1 MSIVSDASTTAASS
15 TESTAKAQPSDER
28 HPLVSVVVA
37 TRNRPEML
45 RRAIKAITTS
55 DYEGPIETLVVFDQ
69 SELDDSIANDDSHR
83 PVRIMGNTRTPGLAG
98 ARNSGALAASGQWL
112 ALCDDDDEWF
122 PTKLSRQIDR
132 LREHPAARLATC
144 GISIHFNGE
153 DFVRIPVEDRLTF
166 AAFLDDRM
174 TEVHPS
180 SFVIDRTW
188 FIDELGLVD
197 EELPGSYAED
207 YDILLR
213 AARCAEIV
221 SAPEALVRINWH
233 PSTYFRDRWKM
244 IDEALGFLV
253 DKHPEFHDAPTG
265 LARIRGQQAF
275 AAAAAGERR
284 RALSLVKETMKLRPT
299 EKRSLLALV
308 VAAGVPADFLLR
320 LAHRFGRGI

>member
-1 MSIVSDASTTAASS
+1 MSLVIEPGTAVVTEPEPNSESS
-15 TESTAKAQPSDER
+15 TDRYA
-28 HPLVSVVVA
+28 LVSVVVA

-45 RRAIKAITTS
+45 RTAIAAIVAS
-55 DYEGPIETLVVFDQ
+55 DYAGPVETIVVFDQ
-69 SELDDSIANDDSHR
+69 SEPDHTIAVDDEHR
-83 PVRIMGNTRTPGLAG
+83 PVRVIRNTRTQGLAG
-98 ARNSGALAASGQWL
+98 ARNSGALAASGRWL

-122 PTKLSRQIDR
+122 PTKLRQQVER
-132 LREHPAARLATC
+132 LHSNPAARLATC
-144 GISIHFNGE
+144 GINVHFNGD
-153 DFVRIPVEDRLTF
+153 DFPRIPVEKRLTF
-166 AAFLDDRM
+166 DAFLDDRM

-180 SFVIDRTW
+180 SFVMDRVW
-188 FIDELGLVD
+188 FIDELGMVD

-213 AARCAEIV
+213 ASKSAKIV
-221 SAPEALVRINWH
+221 SAPEPLVRINWH

-253 DKHPEFHDAPTG
+253 EKHPEFHQAPAG

-284 RALSLVKETMKLRPT
+284 RALGLVKETVMLRPT
-299 EKRSLLALV
+299 EKRSIIALA

>member
-1 MSIVSDASTTAASS
+1 MRVSREPGTTLE
-15 TESTAKAQPSDER
+15 TESAPIIQPKSDDL
-28 HPLVSVVVA
+28 PLVSVVVA
-37 TRNRPEML
+37 TRNRPQML
-45 RRAIKAITTS
+45 RSAISAITAS
-55 DYEGPIETLVVFDQ
+55 DYVGPVETIVVFDQ
-69 SELDDSIANDDSHR
+69 SEPDYSVASNDEHR
-83 PVRIMGNTRTPGLAG
+83 PVRVITNTRTPGLAG
-98 ARNSGALAASGQWL
+98 ARNSGALAAEGRWL

-122 PTKLSRQIDR
+122 PTKLRLQVDR
-132 LREHPAARLATC
+132 LRATPAARLATC
-144 GISIHFNGE
+144 GISVHFDGE
-153 DFVRIPVEDRLTF
+153 DFVRIPVEERLTF
-166 AAFLDDRM
+166 EAFLDDRM

-180 SFVIDRTW
+180 SFVMDRTW
-188 FIDELGLVD
+188 FIEELGLVD

-213 AARCAEIV
+213 ASRQAEIV
-221 SAPEALVRINWH
+221 SAPEPLVRINWH

-253 DKHPEFHDAPTG
+253 DKHPEFEDAPRG

-275 AAAAAGERR
+275 AAAAAGDRR
-284 RALSLVKETMKLRPT
+284 RALSLVKETAKLRPT